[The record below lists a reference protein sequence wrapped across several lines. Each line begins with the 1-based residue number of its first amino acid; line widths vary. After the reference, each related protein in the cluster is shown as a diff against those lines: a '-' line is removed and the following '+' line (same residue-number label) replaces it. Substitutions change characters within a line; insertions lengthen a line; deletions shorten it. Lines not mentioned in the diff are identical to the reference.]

1 MTNTH
6 VVLVPEFGFDR
17 LKAARAVHVYIHG
30 GTEDQTLDWLLGQLR

>member
-17 LKAARAVHVYIHG
+17 LKATRAVHVEIAG
-30 GTEDQTLDWLLGQLR
+30 GHPSDTLDWLRTGIE